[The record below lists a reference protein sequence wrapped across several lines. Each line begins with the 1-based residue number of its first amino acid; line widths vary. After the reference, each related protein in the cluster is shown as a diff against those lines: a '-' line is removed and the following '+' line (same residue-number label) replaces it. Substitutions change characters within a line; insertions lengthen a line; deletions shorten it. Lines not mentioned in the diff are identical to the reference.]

1 MFHLVHF
8 ECPAQEDCQSSSSNS
23 KSSTSTSTSTS
34 SSQVVEIPD
43 TNQQW
48 PPSLAAS
55 ASLAMADAP
64 VFPTETAL
72 EAEEQELSD

>member
-8 ECPAQEDCQSSSSNS
+8 ECPAQEDCQSSSSNMKS
-23 KSSTSTSTSTS
+23 SSSTSTSAS
-34 SSQVVEIPD
+34 SSQAVEISD
-43 TNQQW
+43 SAQQW
-48 PPSLAAS
+48 PAACAAPLALS
-55 ASLAMADAP
+55 PDAP